1 MGERRVDWSAL
12 PIELLRSIAEA
23 SQDRSDVVRFRS
35 VCASWRSS
43 IPPVRKFLPFVLPLP
58 YPPGSSRRTFV
69 SHRTFYRFKL
79 LDDVNPNPS
88 TCSSKSCLVKVE
100 EVGLGLKYLLDP
112 LSNLSLGIPFP
123 KRSNLLDYQVVE
135 VSKEYKLQSIIGR
148 MPIVGVDKLVL
159 FPDSAWNSSVKD
171 YVIFALSNEGKLAY
185 VKYGKRNWTL
195 VDDLCRYDDIIAY
208 KGKPYVVD
216 KWGIVSW
223 IDSSM
228 KLIEFSPPIPDFGN
242 QKHLVESRGELYVV
256 DRFFD
261 TERRLHHLPKTF
273 TFDVYKLDQE
283 CGRWVTVE
291 NLGDRVFILGKDS
304 SFSVSAS
311 EFSGWKGNCIYLTY
325 EDDKG
330 VFDLETGEIVDFQ
343 DWSHPFRLP
352 PSWLN
357 SNPRL
362 NVGLRRI
369 MCMVQWED

>member
-1 MGERRVDWSAL
+1 MAIL
-12 PIELLRSIAEA
+12 Y
-23 SQDRSDVVRFRS
+23 
-35 VCASWRSS
+35 
-43 IPPVRKFLPFVLPLP
+43 PF
-58 YPPGSSRRTFV
+58 T
-69 SHRTFYRFKL
+69 RTFYRLKL
-79 LDDVNPNPS
+79 PDDVNPNPS
-88 TCSSKSCLVKVE
+88 TCSSKSWLVKVE
-100 EVGLGLKYLLDP
+100 DFGFGFGLKYLLNP
-112 LSNLSLGIPFP
+112 LTNLHFGFTFP
-123 KRSNLLDYQVVE
+123 RINLLDYQIVE
-135 VSKEYKLQSIIGR
+135 VSKGYEIQSLSE
-148 MPIVGVDKLVL
+148 MPIVGVNKLVL
-159 FPDSAWNSSVKD
+159 FPDYVCNNSFYD
-171 YVIFALSNEGKLAY
+171 TVIYALYHEGKLGY
-185 VKYGKRNWTL
+185 KKYRGRNWTL

-362 NVGLRRI
+362 NVGLR
-369 MCMVQWED
+369 